1 MFNATQ
7 TTVLCMFLHF
17 HNFLSDSIV
26 SLANTKFWETPL
38 QVICWKHIY
47 LQLNV
52 EPFIMYL

>member
-1 MFNATQ
+1 
-7 TTVLCMFLHF
+7 
-17 HNFLSDSIV
+17 LSDSIV